1 MISATTI
8 EVAVTKPTCRAGREL
23 FKPIVGFLIGHSAD

>member
-8 EVAVTKPTCRAGREL
+8 EVAVTKPTCRAGREFFNPV
-23 FKPIVGFLIGHSAD
+23 FKK